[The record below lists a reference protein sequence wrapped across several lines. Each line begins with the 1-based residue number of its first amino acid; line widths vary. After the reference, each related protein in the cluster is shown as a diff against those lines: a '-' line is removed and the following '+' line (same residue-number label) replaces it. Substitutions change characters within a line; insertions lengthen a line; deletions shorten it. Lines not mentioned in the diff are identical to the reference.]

1 MLGAAANAAANAA
14 TNAVNGLAGAVP
26 AVPKKSDTPTIAFSA
41 PLPKEIKLNDRKG
54 KVRYDHTHI

>member
-1 MLGAAANAAANAA
+1 
-14 TNAVNGLAGAVP
+14 VNGLAGAVP

-54 KVRYDHTHI
+54 KVRYDHKFI